1 MAIFKNFKFE
11 YLVFYE
17 ENNMAGVKGL
27 ILLLSGKLI
36 ALRNLDL
43 TSNNL
48 TISHKIIKNI

>member
-1 MAIFKNFKFE
+1 
-11 YLVFYE
+11 
-17 ENNMAGVKGL
+17 MAGVKGL